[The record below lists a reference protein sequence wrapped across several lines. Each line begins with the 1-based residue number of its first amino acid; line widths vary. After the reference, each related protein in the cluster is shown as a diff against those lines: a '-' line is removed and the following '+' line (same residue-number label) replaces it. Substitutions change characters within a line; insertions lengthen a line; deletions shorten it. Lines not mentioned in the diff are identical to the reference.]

1 MQGQNSTYRVMV
13 HIGLKIAKRS
23 TGRVKKCKRT
33 LFLGHL
39 WPICLKLDQSEFSRK
54 IETPSLNG

>member
-1 MQGQNSTYRVMV
+1 MV

-23 TGRVKKCKRT
+23 TYEVKKCKKT

-39 WPICLKLDQSEFSRK
+39 LPYLPKIGPIRIF
-54 IETPSLNG
+54 

>member
-1 MQGQNSTYRVMV
+1 MQEYYKYYMQGQNSTYRVMV

-39 WPICLKLDQSEFSRK
+39 WPYLPK
-54 IETPSLNG
+54 IGPIRIF